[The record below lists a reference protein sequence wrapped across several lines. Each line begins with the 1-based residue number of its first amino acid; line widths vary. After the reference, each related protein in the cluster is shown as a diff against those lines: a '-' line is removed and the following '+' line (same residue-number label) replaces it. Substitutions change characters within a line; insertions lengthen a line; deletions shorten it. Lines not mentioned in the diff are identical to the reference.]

1 MQILV
6 NRISDSMIG
15 LQFLFDRI
23 QIGMNQHMIVSV

>member
-15 LQFLFDRI
+15 LRFLFNKAQTR
-23 QIGMNQHMIVSV
+23 MNQYVIVSV